1 MCDDDTDTDN
11 PIHIKPTD
19 PLYQNIKQFIE
30 EQKRIKEEEEKKDIV
45 KPSHSKEETIKQQ
58 DANKLK
64 YYEYEQLIKLIKIIS
79 ENRGKVFGGCT
90 RDLILREV
98 NSNKFWKYCKE
109 NNLNFINNFYNP
121 TIYPKTYD
129 GRTKL
134 PNDID
139 IQCLYSSLENL
150 LETLKELGFT
160 LTKLE
165 VPELYRPSY
174 GINHDKYK
182 LEYKPKHSKTKT
194 TLETSYN
201 EQLYYSIKIDIIYAY
216 TQMELDKFFNTK
228 LDFMCNQLQIS
239 SIDEIE
245 DKIVFNYECLSN
257 IVVFKKEQNGNPYKS
272 SIDNSLLPYEL
283 LKNIIKQIEEK
294 KAYVLFPDAFRID
307 KMVSKE
313 YELVYVECISYL
325 NYYIKKESL
334 INECKIIC
342 VDTPEECE
350 ICYNDKYPTTNTLEF
365 LNIKVKCCSNNRCS
379 NNNSVCLI
387 CFITNLHSQYEQGIN
402 LSCSFCRKEGIY
414 MTPQLL
420 GDLIKYITKLKKL

>member
-1 MCDDDTDTDN
+1 MCDDNNDTDT
-11 PIHIKPTD
+11 PIHISPTD
-19 PLYQNIKQFIE
+19 PLYKIIKQLKE
-30 EQKRIKEEEEKKDIV
+30 EQESLKEEQE
-45 KPSHSKEETIKQQ
+45 SLKEEQESLKEDYIKQQ

-79 ENRGKVFGGCT
+79 ENRGKVFGGCP

-121 TIYPKTYD
+121 NIYPETYD

-139 IQCLYSSLENL
+139 IQCLYSSLANL

-257 IVVFKKEQNGNPYKS
+257 IVVFKKEQNGSTYKS

-294 KAYVLFPDAFRID
+294 KAYVLFPDAYRID
-307 KMVSKE
+307 KMMTKE
-313 YELVYVECISYL
+313 YELVYIEFISYL

-334 INECKIIC
+334 INKCKIIC
-342 VDTPEECE
+342 VNTPEECE
-350 ICYNDKYPTTNTLEF
+350 ICLNAEEPTTNTLEF
-365 LNIKVKCCSNNRCS
+365 LNIKVKCCSNNCCS
-379 NNNSVCLI
+379 NNHTVCLK
-387 CFITNLHSQYEQGIN
+387 CFIKNLHSQYEQGIN
-402 LSCSFCRKEGIY
+402 LSCSFCRKEDIY

-420 GDLIKYITKLKKL
+420 GDLIKYINKLEEL

>member
-1 MCDDDTDTDN
+1 MCDDDTPN
-11 PIHIKPTD
+11 PIPH
-19 PLYQNIKQFIE
+19 LYKIIRQLEE
-30 EQKRIKEEEEKKDIV
+30 EQKRLKEEIKKDIV
-45 KPSHSKEETIKQQ
+45 KTTQTKEAYIKQQ

-79 ENRGKVFGGCT
+79 ENGGKVFGGCP

-121 TIYPKTYD
+121 TIHIETYD

-194 TLETSYN
+194 TLETLYN
-201 EQLYYSIKIDIIYAY
+201 NQLYYSIKIDIIYAS
-216 TQMELDKFFNTK
+216 TQKELDKYFNTK
-228 LDFMCNQLQIS
+228 LDFMCNQLQITS
-239 SIDEIE
+239 ADER
-245 DKIVFNYECLSN
+245 DGKIVFKYECLSN
-257 IVVFKKEQNGNPYKS
+257 ILEFKKEQNGNPYKS

-294 KAYVLFPDAFRID
+294 KAYVLFPDAYRID
-307 KMVSKE
+307 KMMSKE

-342 VDTPEECE
+342 IDTPEKCG
-350 ICYNDKYPTTNTLEF
+350 ICLYDEDPTTNTLNF
-365 LNIKVKCCSNNRCS
+365 LNIKVKCCSNNH
-379 NNNSVCLI
+379 SVCLK
-387 CFITNLHSQYEQGIN
+387 CFIKNAHSQHAQEIN
-402 LSCSFCRKEGIY
+402 LSCSFCREEGIY
-414 MTPQLL
+414 MTQQLL
-420 GDLIKYITKLKKL
+420 GDLSKYITKLEQLEEN

>member
-1 MCDDDTDTDN
+1 MCDDDNDTDN
-11 PIHIKPTD
+11 PIHISPTD
-19 PLYQNIKQFIE
+19 PLYKIIKQLKE
-30 EQKRIKEEEEKKDIV
+30 EQERLKEEKKKDIV
-45 KPSHSKEETIKQQ
+45 KPPQSKEDYIKQQ

-79 ENRGKVFGGCT
+79 ENGGKVFGGCP

-98 NSNKFWKYCKE
+98 NSIKFWKHCKE
-109 NNLNFINNFYNP
+109 NNLNFINHFYNP
-121 TIYPKTYD
+121 TIHTETYD

-174 GINHDKYK
+174 GINHGKYK
-182 LEYKPKHSKTKT
+182 FEYKPKHSKTKT
-194 TLETSYN
+194 TLEKLYN
-201 EQLYYSIKIDIIYAY
+201 EQLYYSIKIDIIYAS
-216 TQMELDKFFNTK
+216 TQKELDKYFNTK
-228 LDFMCNQLQIS
+228 LDFMCNQLQITS
-239 SIDEIE
+239 AYERDG
-245 DKIVFNYECLSN
+245 KIVFKYECLSN
-257 IVVFKKEQNGNPYKS
+257 ILEFKKEQNGNPYKS
-272 SIDNSLLPYEL
+272 SIDNSLLPHEL

-294 KAYVLFPDAFRID
+294 KAYVLFPDAYRID
-307 KMVSKE
+307 KMMSKE

-342 VDTPEECE
+342 IDTPEKCG
-350 ICYNDKYPTTNTLEF
+350 ICLNDEDPTTNTLEF
-365 LNIKVKCCSNNRCS
+365 LNIKVKYCSNNH
-379 NNNSVCLI
+379 SVCFK
-387 CFITNLHSQYEQGIN
+387 CFIKNSHSQHEQGIN
-402 LSCSFCRKEGIY
+402 LSCSLCREEGIY

-420 GDLIKYITKLKKL
+420 GDLSKYITKLEQLEEN